1 MKILNFK
8 KFFWLVSLLAVFS
21 FQLALAES
29 EIPQNLV
36 PLANELGC
44 QTKEECAKAFD
55 SNFEKGIELAEK
67 YQVYSK
73 EQSDIA
79 QSYKQEVISKL
90 SNITEENFE
99 EEIVKIA
106 KELLKKPNLAKTFQ
120 LDKDTVNAAETIV
133 TEVKNAGVGVDI
145 CNQSAET
152 LSREQLIGCL
162 EASKKLAKKSAIVQ
176 KYIPKGVIEKTN
188 MADMAASLDEALAKG
203 DYPELGKTA
212 EEAGQKCLK
221 SGSESLASC
230 DEIAQ
235 KFFGPE
241 GVKELAAAR
250 ARTQQAGDFYL
261 KGLENLELVTSDGRK
276 IAGKTAIKNACENAF
291 ETRDVKL
298 ARSCGEF
305 AVKNGFTSQK
315 EMDDSLKI
323 FESMADK
330 NINFDQ
336 CRSNPE
342 LCQEFI
348 PEEHRKE
355 FEGNKKIYE
364 IMKSEAGFN
373 PIECERG
380 NVDFEIGRKCFEASQ
395 KALPKLKE
403 IAADYPEVQRMVS
416 EIEFGI
422 KREGEQKQKGD
433 DFGKFF
439 SQQAGP
445 GGCKN
450 EQECF
455 AYCNDPAHGAE
466 CISFGAKHEVFQ
478 GNEAVERY
486 QKYNDILANPTNY
499 NQTGQQG
506 ENGFNQGGQ
515 NTNRQTYPYPAGDN
529 RGAYNNQNNFGG
541 QGPSPEC
548 FAVIQ
553 SGDFAKA
560 KEVCSIPANPYQ
572 YQPPQ
577 PQPPYQVNP
586 NYQQSSAQ
594 VNRICPARA
603 EFDCQSGYQ
612 KVYRTTPD
620 GCGFSEC
627 VQSYSSSYPNYDE
640 KERCYRDG
648 GFWTGNYCDYQ
659 NRNASSYSSYSYSS
673 YPSSAYS
680 SYPSYSS
687 CTSEMISLLGTGCHF
702 MYNDSSNTAIYCNG
716 EMTKSA
722 KLGDT
727 AAKDGCQSGGYS
739 SYYYSSYPSSA
750 YSSYTYIPPSGQKE
764 QIWNSY
770 GLRSWIRTDADLAR
784 IENLKQVCVNVTSSG
799 GNIWMTGAGDYNS
812 QDFGMPDEAKCRSW
826 SSSASSYSSYNY
838 SSYPSSA
845 YSSYSYSS
853 YPSSAYSSYSYSSYP
868 SSAYSSYSYSSYPS
882 STYSSYSYSSY
893 PSYSSCA
900 SEMISLLGTGCHYMY
915 NDSSGNR
922 VYCNGEMTKSAKL
935 GDTAAKDGCQSGGSS
950 SYSSYY
956 YSSYP
961 SSAYSS
967 YNYPQC
973 DWSSQYLKNS
983 TQTCMPKT
991 YCYDTANA
999 EYNSSEC
1006 QGVRSASSYSSYS
1019 YSSYPSSAYSSYY
1032 YSSYPSSAYSSYSP
1046 ASSEAAYSS
1055 YSSAAYSSADYST
1068 ACSQAGGTWDGSY
1081 CQMPQSSSAA
1091 AYSSAAYSS
1100 YDPSSSCA
1108 QAGGTWDGSS
1118 CQMPNSGSSSS
1129 ATQNPAAVGW
1139 LFGKIINFFS
1149 R

>member
-8 KFFWLVSLLAVFS
+8 KFFWLASLLAVFS
-21 FQLALAES
+21 FQFALAES
-29 EIPQNLV
+29 EIPENLI
-36 PLANELGC
+36 PLAEELGC

-55 SNFEKGIELAEK
+55 ANFENGIELAEK
-67 YQVYSK
+67 YKVYSK

-90 SNITEENFE
+90 SGITEENFE

-106 KELLKKPNLAKTFQ
+106 KELLKNPKLAKSFQ
-120 LDKDTVNAAETIV
+120 LDKDSVNAAETIV

-145 CNQSAET
+145 CNRSTET

-188 MADMAASLDEALAKG
+188 MADMAVSLDEALAKG

-221 SGSESLASC
+221 SGSESLTSC

-250 ARTQQAGDFYL
+250 ARTKQAGDFYL

-276 IAGKTAIKNACENAF
+276 IAGKTAIKNACDKAF
-291 ETRDVKL
+291 ETGDVKL

-315 EMDDSLKI
+315 EMDDGLKI

-348 PEEHRKE
+348 PEERRKE

-364 IMKSEAGFN
+364 IMKAEAGFD

-403 IAADYPEVQRMVS
+403 IAADYPEVQRMVRD
-416 EIEFGI
+416 IEFGI
-422 KREGEQKQKGD
+422 KKEGEQKQRGD

-450 EQECF
+450 EEECF
-455 AYCNDPAHGAE
+455 AYCNDSAHGAE

-478 GNEAVERY
+478 GDEAVERY
-486 QKYNDILANPTNY
+486 QKYN
-499 NQTGQQG
+499 
-506 ENGFNQGGQ
+506 
-515 NTNRQTYPYPAGDN
+515 
-529 RGAYNNQNNFGG
+529 QNNFGG
-541 QGPSPEC
+541 PGPAGPSPEC
-548 FAVIQ
+548 FAAIQ
-553 SGDFAKA
+553 SGDFVKA
-560 KEVCSIPANPYQ
+560 KEICSIPANPYQ
-572 YQPPQ
+572 YQPP
-577 PQPPYQVNP
+577 YQVYPDDRYRSEP
-586 NYQQSSAQ
+586 NYQQSS
-594 VNRICPARA
+594 N
-603 EFDCQSGYQ
+603 
-612 KVYRTTPD
+612 
-620 GCGFSEC
+620 
-627 VQSYSSSYPNYDE
+627 SSYPSYDE
-640 KERCYRDG
+640 KERCYRGG

-659 NRNASSYSSYSYSS
+659 NRSASSSSVSSSYSSYEISYSSSSYSSYPSSSSSAYSSYSYSS
-673 YPSSAYS
+673 YPS
-680 SYPSYSS
+680 YSS
-687 CTSEMISLLGTGCHF
+687 CTNEMVSLLGTGCHF
-702 MYNDSSNTAIYCNG
+702 MYNDSSNTAVYCNG

-722 KLGDT
+722 KAGDT
-727 AAKDGCQSGGYS
+727 ATTEGC
-739 SYYYSSYPSSA
+739 
-750 YSSYTYIPPSGQKE
+750 
-764 QIWNSY
+764 
-770 GLRSWIRTDADLAR
+770 
-784 IENLKQVCVNVTSSG
+784 SSG
-799 GNIWMTGAGDYNS
+799 N
-812 QDFGMPDEAKCRSW
+812 
-826 SSSASSYSSYNY
+826 
-838 SSYPSSA
+838 

-868 SSAYSSYSYSSYPS
+868 SSAYSSYSYVPPSGQKEQVWNSYGLRSWIRTDANSARIENLKQVCANVTSSAWDIWLLDAGNYQSVDFGMPDEAKCRSWTPSSSSYSSSSYSSYPS
-882 STYSSYSYSSY
+882 SSSSAYSSYSYSSY
-893 PSYSSCA
+893 PSYSSCTN
-900 SEMISLLGTGCHYMY
+900 EMVSLLGTGCHFMY
-915 NDSSGNR
+915 NDSSNTA

-950 SYSSYY
+950 S
-956 YSSYP
+956 
-961 SSAYSS
+961 
-967 YNYPQC
+967 
-973 DWSSQYLKNS
+973 
-983 TQTCMPKT
+983 
-991 YCYDTANA
+991 
-999 EYNSSEC
+999 
-1006 QGVRSASSYSSYS
+1006 SYSSYD
-1019 YSSYPSSAYSSYY
+1019 YSSYS
-1032 YSSYPSSAYSSYSP
+1032 SSAYSSYSP

-1055 YSSAAYSSADYST
+1055 YSSASYSSADYSV
-1068 ACSQAGGTWDGSY
+1068 A
-1081 CQMPQSSSAA
+1081 
-1091 AYSSAAYSS
+1091 
-1100 YDPSSSCA
+1100 CA
-1108 QAGGTWDGSS
+1108 QAGGTWDGSV

-1129 ATQNPAAVGW
+1129 VTQNPAAAGW
-1139 LFGKIINFFS
+1139 LFDKIINFFS

>member
-106 KELLKKPNLAKTFQ
+106 KELLKKPKLAKSLQ
-120 LDKDTVNAAETIV
+120 IDKDTVNAAETIV

-145 CNQSAET
+145 CSQSAET

-162 EASKKLAKKSAIVQ
+162 EASKKLAKKSSIVQ
-176 KYIPKGVIEKTN
+176 KYIPRGVIEKTN
-188 MADMAASLDEALAKG
+188 MADMAASLDEALSNG

-221 SGSESLASC
+221 SGSESLKSC

-250 ARTQQAGDFYL
+250 AQTKQAGDFYL

-276 IAGKTAIKNACENAF
+276 IAGKTAIRDACDNAF

-342 LCQEFI
+342 LCEEFI
-348 PEEHRKE
+348 PEERRKE

-364 IMKSEAGFN
+364 IMKAEAGFN
-373 PIECERG
+373 PLECERG

-416 EIEFGI
+416 EIESGI

-486 QKYNDILANPTNY
+486 QKYNDIVTNPSPANY
-499 NQTGQQG
+499 NQA
-506 ENGFNQGGQ
+506 
-515 NTNRQTYPYPAGDN
+515 RQIYPYPAGDN
-529 RGAYNNQNNFGG
+529 RGAYVNTGNFGG
-541 QGPSPEC
+541 PGPAGPSPEC
-548 FAVIQ
+548 FAAIQ
-553 SGDFAKA
+553 SGDFVKA
-560 KEVCSIPANPYQ
+560 KEICSVPANPYQ

-577 PQPPYQVNP
+577 PQPPYQINT
-586 NYQQSSAQ
+586 NYQQSS
-594 VNRICPARA
+594 N
-603 EFDCQSGYQ
+603 
-612 KVYRTTPD
+612 
-620 GCGFSEC
+620 
-627 VQSYSSSYPNYDE
+627 SSYPSYDE

-648 GFWTGNYCDYQ
+648 GFWAGNYCDYQ
-659 NRNASSYSSYSYSS
+659 NRSSSSYSSYSYSSYPSSSYSSYSYSS

-680 SYPSYSS
+680 SYSYSSYPSYSS
-687 CTSEMISLLGTGCHF
+687 CTNEMISLLGTGCHF

-739 SYYYSSYPSSA
+739 SSYSSYNYSSYPSSA
-750 YSSYTYIPPSGQKE
+750 YSSYSYSSYTPPSGQKE
-764 QIWNSY
+764 QVWNSY
-770 GLRSWIRTDADLAR
+770 GLRSWIRTDADSAR
-784 IENLKQVCVNVTSSG
+784 IENLKQVCSNVTSSAWD
-799 GNIWMTGAGDYNS
+799 IWLPGAGNYQS
-812 QDFGMPDEAKCRSW
+812 VDFGMPDETKCKSW
-826 SSSASSYSSYNY
+826 TPSSSSYSSYSYSSYPSSAYSSYPSSSYSSYSYSSYPSSAYSSYSYSSSGYSSCPSDLVNLLGTGCHYMYNDSSGRTVYCNGEMTKSAKSGDMATTDGCSSGNSSSYSY

-868 SSAYSSYSYSSYPS
+868 SSAYSSYSYSSYS
-882 STYSSYSYSSY
+882 S
-893 PSYSSCA
+893 
-900 SEMISLLGTGCHYMY
+900 
-915 NDSSGNR
+915 
-922 VYCNGEMTKSAKL
+922 
-935 GDTAAKDGCQSGGSS
+935 
-950 SYSSYY
+950 
-956 YSSYP
+956 
-961 SSAYSS
+961 
-967 YNYPQC
+967 
-973 DWSSQYLKNS
+973 
-983 TQTCMPKT
+983 
-991 YCYDTANA
+991 
-999 EYNSSEC
+999 
-1006 QGVRSASSYSSYS
+1006 
-1019 YSSYPSSAYSSYY
+1019 
-1032 YSSYPSSAYSSYSP
+1032 

-1055 YSSAAYSSADYST
+1055 YSSAAYSSTDYST
-1068 ACSQAGGTWDGSY
+1068 ACAQAGGTWDGSY

-1129 ATQNPAAVGW
+1129 ATQNPAAAGW

>member
-8 KFFWLVSLLAVFS
+8 KFFWLASLLAVFS
-21 FQLALAES
+21 FQFALAES
-29 EIPQNLV
+29 EIPENLI
-36 PLANELGC
+36 PLAEELGC

-55 SNFEKGIELAEK
+55 ANFENGIELAEK
-67 YQVYSK
+67 YKVYSK

-90 SNITEENFE
+90 SGITEENFE

-106 KELLKKPNLAKTFQ
+106 KELLKNPKLAKSFQ
-120 LDKDTVNAAETIV
+120 LDKDTVTAAETIV

-145 CNQSAET
+145 CSQSAET

-162 EASKKLAKKSAIVQ
+162 EASKKLAKKTNIVQVQ
-176 KYIPKGVIEKTN
+176 KYIPRGMIEKTN

-221 SGSESLASC
+221 SGSESLTSC

-250 ARTQQAGDFYL
+250 TRTKQAGDFYL

-276 IAGKTAIKNACENAF
+276 IAGKTAIKNACDKAF
-291 ETRDVKL
+291 ETGDVKL

-315 EMDDSLKI
+315 EMDDGLKI

-364 IMKSEAGFN
+364 IMKTEAGFN

-455 AYCNDPAHGAE
+455 AYCNDPARGAE
-466 CISFGAKHEVFQ
+466 CISFGAKHQVFQ

-486 QKYNDILANPTNY
+486 QKYN
-499 NQTGQQG
+499 
-506 ENGFNQGGQ
+506 
-515 NTNRQTYPYPAGDN
+515 
-529 RGAYNNQNNFGG
+529 QNNFGG
-541 QGPSPEC
+541 PGPAGPSPEC
-548 FAVIQ
+548 FAAIQ
-553 SGDFAKA
+553 SGDFVKA
-560 KEVCSIPANPYQ
+560 KEICSIPANPYQ
-572 YQPPQ
+572 YQPP
-577 PQPPYQVNP
+577 YQVYPDDRYRSEP
-586 NYQQSSAQ
+586 NYQQSS
-594 VNRICPARA
+594 N
-603 EFDCQSGYQ
+603 
-612 KVYRTTPD
+612 
-620 GCGFSEC
+620 
-627 VQSYSSSYPNYDE
+627 SSYPSYDE
-640 KERCYRDG
+640 KERCYRGG

-659 NRNASSYSSYSYSS
+659 NRSASSSSVSSSYSSYEISYSSSSYSSYPSSSSSAYSSYSYSS
-673 YPSSAYS
+673 YPS
-680 SYPSYSS
+680 YSS
-687 CTSEMISLLGTGCHF
+687 CTNEMVSLLGTGCHF
-702 MYNDSSNTAIYCNG
+702 MYNDSSNTAVYCNG

-722 KLGDT
+722 KAGDT
-727 AAKDGCQSGGYS
+727 ATTEGC
-739 SYYYSSYPSSA
+739 
-750 YSSYTYIPPSGQKE
+750 
-764 QIWNSY
+764 
-770 GLRSWIRTDADLAR
+770 
-784 IENLKQVCVNVTSSG
+784 SSG
-799 GNIWMTGAGDYNS
+799 N
-812 QDFGMPDEAKCRSW
+812 
-826 SSSASSYSSYNY
+826 
-838 SSYPSSA
+838 

-853 YPSSAYSSYSYSSYP
+853 YPSSAYSSYSYSSY
-868 SSAYSSYSYSSYPS
+868 
-882 STYSSYSYSSY
+882 
-893 PSYSSCA
+893 
-900 SEMISLLGTGCHYMY
+900 
-915 NDSSGNR
+915 
-922 VYCNGEMTKSAKL
+922 
-935 GDTAAKDGCQSGGSS
+935 
-950 SYSSYY
+950 
-956 YSSYP
+956 
-961 SSAYSS
+961 
-967 YNYPQC
+967 
-973 DWSSQYLKNS
+973 
-983 TQTCMPKT
+983 
-991 YCYDTANA
+991 
-999 EYNSSEC
+999 
-1006 QGVRSASSYSSYS
+1006 
-1019 YSSYPSSAYSSYY
+1019 
-1032 YSSYPSSAYSSYSP
+1032 SP

-1055 YSSAAYSSADYST
+1055 YSSASYSSVDYST
-1068 ACSQAGGTWDGSY
+1068 ACAQAGGTWDGSY

-1091 AYSSAAYSS
+1091 AYSSA
-1100 YDPSSSCA
+1100 
-1108 QAGGTWDGSS
+1108 T
-1118 CQMPNSGSSSS
+1118 
-1129 ATQNPAAVGW
+1129 
-1139 LFGKIINFFS
+1139 
-1149 R
+1149 

>member
-1 MKILNFK
+1 MGENKIMKILNFK
-8 KFFWLVSLLAVFS
+8 KFFWLASLLAVFS

-29 EIPQNLV
+29 EIPENLV

-44 QTKEECAKAFD
+44 QTKEECAKVFD
-55 SNFEKGIELAEK
+55 ANFESSVMLAEK

-73 EQSDIA
+73 EQSEIA
-79 QSYKQEVISKL
+79 KSYKQEVISKL
-90 SNITEENFE
+90 SGLSEENFE

-106 KELLKKPNLAKTFQ
+106 KELLKNPKLAKSFQ
-120 LDKDTVNAAETIV
+120 LDKDSVTAAETIV

-145 CNQSAET
+145 CSQSAET

-221 SGSESLASC
+221 SGSELLKSC

-250 ARTQQAGDFYL
+250 TRTKQAGDFYL

-276 IAGKTAIKNACENAF
+276 IAGKTAIKNACEKAF

-315 EMDDSLKI
+315 EMDDGLKI

-342 LCQEFI
+342 LCEEFI

-364 IMKSEAGFN
+364 IMKTEAGFD

-403 IAADYPEVQRMVS
+403 IAADYPEVQRMVRD
-416 EIEFGI
+416 IEFGI
-422 KREGEQKQKGD
+422 KKEGEQKQRGD

-450 EQECF
+450 EEECF
-455 AYCNDPAHGAE
+455 AYCNDSAHGAE

-478 GNEAVERY
+478 GDEAVERY
-486 QKYNDILANPTNY
+486 QKYN
-499 NQTGQQG
+499 
-506 ENGFNQGGQ
+506 
-515 NTNRQTYPYPAGDN
+515 
-529 RGAYNNQNNFGG
+529 QNNFGG
-541 QGPSPEC
+541 PGPSPEC
-548 FAVIQ
+548 FAAIQ
-553 SGDFAKA
+553 SGDFVKA
-560 KEVCSIPANPYQ
+560 KEICSIPANPYQ
-572 YQPPQ
+572 YQPP
-577 PQPPYQVNP
+577 YQVYPDDRYRSEP
-586 NYQQSSAQ
+586 NYQQSS
-594 VNRICPARA
+594 N
-603 EFDCQSGYQ
+603 
-612 KVYRTTPD
+612 
-620 GCGFSEC
+620 
-627 VQSYSSSYPNYDE
+627 SSYPSYDE
-640 KERCYRDG
+640 KERCYRGG

-659 NRNASSYSSYSYSS
+659 NRSASSSSVSSSYSSYEISYSSSSYSS
-673 YPSSAYS
+673 YPSS
-680 SYPSYSS
+680 
-687 CTSEMISLLGTGCHF
+687 
-702 MYNDSSNTAIYCNG
+702 
-716 EMTKSA
+716 
-722 KLGDT
+722 
-727 AAKDGCQSGGYS
+727 
-739 SYYYSSYPSSA
+739 
-750 YSSYTYIPPSGQKE
+750 
-764 QIWNSY
+764 
-770 GLRSWIRTDADLAR
+770 
-784 IENLKQVCVNVTSSG
+784 
-799 GNIWMTGAGDYNS
+799 
-812 QDFGMPDEAKCRSW
+812 
-826 SSSASSYSSYNY
+826 SSSA
-838 SSYPSSA
+838 
-845 YSSYSYSS
+845 
-853 YPSSAYSSYSYSSYP
+853 
-868 SSAYSSYSYSSYPS
+868 
-882 STYSSYSYSSY
+882 YSSYSYSSY
-893 PSYSSCA
+893 PSYSSCTN
-900 SEMISLLGTGCHYMY
+900 EMVSLLGAGCHFMY
-915 NDSSGNR
+915 NDSSNTA

-935 GDTAAKDGCQSGGSS
+935 GDTAAKDGCQSGSG
-950 SYSSYY
+950 YSSYGY
-956 YSSYP
+956 YSSG
-961 SSAYSS
+961 SSYSS

-983 TQTCMPKT
+983 TQTCMPRT
-991 YCYDTANA
+991 YCYDTASA

-1006 QGVRSASSYSSYS
+1006 QGVRGSSSYSSYS
-1019 YSSYPSSAYSSYY
+1019 YSSYPSSAYSSYA
-1032 YSSYPSSAYSSYSP
+1032 YSSYPSSAYSSYSYSSYSP

-1055 YSSAAYSSADYST
+1055 YSSASYSSADYST
-1068 ACSQAGGTWDGSY
+1068 ACAQAGGTWDGSY

-1108 QAGGTWDGSS
+1108 QAGGTWDGSV

-1129 ATQNPAAVGW
+1129 ATQNPAAAGW
-1139 LFGKIINFFS
+1139 LFGKIINFFN

>member
-8 KFFWLVSLLAVFS
+8 KFFWLASLLAVFS
-21 FQLALAES
+21 FQFALAES
-29 EIPQNLV
+29 EIPENLA
-36 PLANELGC
+36 PLAEELGC

-120 LDKDTVNAAETIV
+120 LDKDTVTAAETIV

-145 CNQSAET
+145 CSQSAET

-162 EASKKLAKKSAIVQ
+162 EASKKLAKKTNIVQIQ
-176 KYIPKGVIEKTN
+176 KYIPRGVIEKTN

-212 EEAGQKCLK
+212 EEAGQKCLN
-221 SGSESLASC
+221 SGSESLKAC

-235 KFFGPE
+235 KFFGPK

-250 ARTQQAGDFYL
+250 TQTKQAGDFYL

-276 IAGKTAIKNACENAF
+276 IAGKTAIKNTCEKAF
-291 ETRDVKL
+291 EARDVKL

-315 EMDDSLKI
+315 EMDDGLKI

-336 CRSNPE
+336 CRNNPE

-348 PEEHRKE
+348 PEERKKE

-403 IAADYPEVQRMVS
+403 IAADYPEVQRMVR

-450 EQECF
+450 ERECF
-455 AYCNDPAHGAE
+455 AYCNDPARGAE
-466 CISFGAKHEVFQ
+466 CISFGAKHQVFQ

-486 QKYNDILANPTNY
+486 QKYNNIMTSPSPSNY
-499 NQTGQQG
+499 NQAGQIS
-506 ENGFNQGGQ
+506 
-515 NTNRQTYPYPAGDN
+515 PYPAGDN
-529 RGAYNNQNNFGG
+529 RGAYVNTGNFGG
-541 QGPSPEC
+541 PGPSPEC
-548 FAVIQ
+548 FAAIQ

-560 KEVCSIPANPYQ
+560 KEVCSVPANPYQ
-572 YQPPQ
+572 YQPS
-577 PQPPYQVNP
+577 QPPYQVNP
-586 NYQQSSAQ
+586 NYQQSS
-594 VNRICPARA
+594 I
-603 EFDCQSGYQ
+603 
-612 KVYRTTPD
+612 
-620 GCGFSEC
+620 
-627 VQSYSSSYPNYDE
+627 SSYPNYDE
-640 KERCYRDG
+640 KEKCYRNG

-659 NRNASSYSSYSYSS
+659 NRSS
-673 YPSSAYS
+673 
-680 SYPSYSS
+680 
-687 CTSEMISLLGTGCHF
+687 
-702 MYNDSSNTAIYCNG
+702 
-716 EMTKSA
+716 
-722 KLGDT
+722 
-727 AAKDGCQSGGYS
+727 
-739 SYYYSSYPSSA
+739 
-750 YSSYTYIPPSGQKE
+750 
-764 QIWNSY
+764 
-770 GLRSWIRTDADLAR
+770 
-784 IENLKQVCVNVTSSG
+784 
-799 GNIWMTGAGDYNS
+799 
-812 QDFGMPDEAKCRSW
+812 
-826 SSSASSYSSYNY
+826 SSYSSYNY

-845 YSSYSYSS
+845 YSSYAYSS

-868 SSAYSSYSYSSYPS
+868 S
-882 STYSSYSYSSY
+882 
-893 PSYSSCA
+893 YSSCTN
-900 SEMISLLGTGCHYMY
+900 EMVSLLGAGCHFMY
-915 NDSSGNR
+915 NDSSNTA

-935 GDTAAKDGCQSGGSS
+935 GDTAAKDGCQSG
-950 SYSSYY
+950 SYSSYGY
-956 YSSYP
+956 YSSG
-961 SSAYSS
+961 SSYSS

-983 TQTCMPKT
+983 TQTCMPRT
-991 YCYDTANA
+991 YCYDTASA

-1006 QGVRSASSYSSYS
+1006 QGVRGSSYSSYS
-1019 YSSYPSSAYSSYY
+1019 YSSYPSSAYSSYA
-1032 YSSYPSSAYSSYSP
+1032 YSSYPSSAYSSYSYSSYSP
-1046 ASSEAAYSS
+1046 ASSEATYSS
-1055 YSSAAYSSADYST
+1055 YSSASYSSVDYST
-1068 ACSQAGGTWDGSY
+1068 ACAQAGGTWNGSY

-1091 AYSSAAYSS
+1091 YSSTAA
-1100 YDPSSSCA
+1100 DPSAACS
-1108 QAGGTWDGSS
+1108 QAGGTWDGAT
-1118 CQMPNSGSSSS
+1118 CVMPNTGSSSS
-1129 ATQNPAAVGW
+1129 ATQNPAAAGW

>member
-79 QSYKQEVISKL
+79 KSYKQEVISKL

-120 LDKDTVNAAETIV
+120 LDKDSVNAAETIV

-162 EASKKLAKKSAIVQ
+162 EASKKLTKKTNIVQVQ

-188 MADMAASLDEALAKG
+188 MADMAASLDEALANG

-230 DEIAQ
+230 DEVAQ

-261 KGLENLELVTSDGRK
+261 KNLENMELVTPDGRK
-276 IAGKTAIKNACENAF
+276 IAGKTAIKDACENAF

-342 LCQEFI
+342 LCEEFI
-348 PEEHRKE
+348 PEDHRKE

-364 IMKSEAGFN
+364 IMKAEAGFN

-416 EIEFGI
+416 EIESGI

-445 GGCKN
+445 GGCKS

-455 AYCNDPAHGAE
+455 AYCNDQAHGAE

-486 QKYNDILANPTNY
+486 QKYNDIMTSPSPSNY
-499 NQTGQQG
+499 NQEGQI
-506 ENGFNQGGQ
+506 
-515 NTNRQTYPYPAGDN
+515 YPYPAGDN
-529 RGAYNNQNNFGG
+529 RGAYPNTGNFGG
-541 QGPSPEC
+541 PGPSPEC
-548 FAVIQ
+548 FAAIQ
-553 SGDFAKA
+553 SGDFVKA
-560 KEVCSIPANPYQ
+560 KEICSVPANPYQ
-572 YQPPQ
+572 YQPS
-577 PQPPYQVNP
+577 QPPYQINT
-586 NYQQSSAQ
+586 NYQQSS
-594 VNRICPARA
+594 N
-603 EFDCQSGYQ
+603 S
-612 KVYRTTPD
+612 
-620 GCGFSEC
+620 
-627 VQSYSSSYPNYDE
+627 SYSSYDE

-659 NRNASSYSSYSYSS
+659 NRNYSSYSYSS

-680 SYPSYSS
+680 SYSYSSYPSYSS
-687 CTSEMISLLGTGCHF
+687 CANEMISLLGTSCHF
-702 MYNDSSNTAIYCNG
+702 MYNDSSGNRVYCNG

-722 KLGDT
+722 KYGDT
-727 AAKDGCQSGGYS
+727 VVTDGCASTGNYS
-739 SYYYSSYPSSA
+739 SYSYSSYN
-750 YSSYTYIPPSGQKE
+750 YVPPSGQKE
-764 QIWNSY
+764 QVWNSY
-770 GLRSWIRTDADLAR
+770 GLRSWIRTDASSAR
-784 IENLKQVCVNVTSSG
+784 IENLKQVCANVTSSG
-799 GNIWMTGAGDYNS
+799 GDIWMTGAGDYNS

-826 SSSASSYSSYNY
+826 TPSSSSYSSYYY
-838 SSYPSSA
+838 SSYPSSAYSSYSYSSYSSSA

-868 SSAYSSYSYSSYPS
+868 S
-882 STYSSYSYSSY
+882 
-893 PSYSSCA
+893 YSSCTN
-900 SEMISLLGTGCHYMY
+900 EMISLLGTGCHYMY
-915 NDSSGNR
+915 NDSSNTA
-922 VYCNGEMTKSAKL
+922 VYCNGEMTKSAKI
-935 GDTAAKDGCQSGGSS
+935 GDTATTEGCSSGNYSSYSYSSGGS
-950 SYSSYY
+950 
-956 YSSYP
+956 
-961 SSAYSS
+961 YSS

-991 YCYDTANA
+991 DCYDTANA
-999 EYNSSEC
+999 DYNSSEC
-1006 QGVRSASSYSSYS
+1006 QGVRNTSGSGYSSSYGGYSYSSASACPTNLLGSGCHDMGNAYFNGAMDQYVNYNDSTVKNCSSEYINGCAVWGSSSSYSSYS
-1019 YSSYPSSAYSSYY
+1019 
-1032 YSSYPSSAYSSYSP
+1032 YSSYSP

-1055 YSSAAYSSADYST
+1055 YSSEAAYSSADYST
-1068 ACSQAGGTWDGSY
+1068 ACAQAGGTWDGSY

-1091 AYSSAAYSS
+1091 AYSS

-1108 QAGGTWDGSS
+1108 QAGGSWDGTT
-1118 CQMPNSGSSSS
+1118 CVMPDTTSYNNETGSFVASLGQFFKDIFGLSG
-1129 ATQNPAAVGW
+1129 
-1139 LFGKIINFFS
+1139 K
-1149 R
+1149 

>member
-8 KFFWLVSLLAVFS
+8 KFFWLASFLAVFS
-21 FQLALAES
+21 FQLALAGS
-29 EIPQNLV
+29 EIPENLA

-79 QSYKQEVISKL
+79 KSYKQEVISKL

-120 LDKDTVNAAETIV
+120 LDKDTVTAAETIV
-133 TEVKNAGVGVDI
+133 AEVKNAGVGVDI
-145 CNQSAET
+145 CSQSAET

-162 EASKKLAKKSAIVQ
+162 EASKKLAKKTNIVQIQ
-176 KYIPKGVIEKTN
+176 KYIPRGVIEKTN

-221 SGSESLASC
+221 SGSELLTSC

-241 GVKELAAAR
+241 GAKELAAAR
-250 ARTQQAGDFYL
+250 ARTKQAGDFYL

-276 IAGKTAIKNACENAF
+276 IAGKTAIKDACDKAF

-315 EMDDSLKI
+315 EMDDGLKI

-416 EIEFGI
+416 EIELGI

-450 EQECF
+450 ERECF
-455 AYCNDPAHGAE
+455 AYCNDPARGAE
-466 CISFGAKHEVFQ
+466 CISFGAKHQVFQ
-478 GNEAVERY
+478 GDEAVERY
-486 QKYNDILANPTNY
+486 QKYN
-499 NQTGQQG
+499 
-506 ENGFNQGGQ
+506 
-515 NTNRQTYPYPAGDN
+515 
-529 RGAYNNQNNFGG
+529 QNNFGG
-541 QGPSPEC
+541 PGPAGPSPEC
-548 FAVIQ
+548 FAAIQ

-560 KEVCSIPANPYQ
+560 KEICSVPANPYQ
-572 YQPPQ
+572 YQPS
-577 PQPPYQVNP
+577 QPPYQVNP
-586 NYQQSSAQ
+586 NYQQSS
-594 VNRICPARA
+594 N
-603 EFDCQSGYQ
+603 
-612 KVYRTTPD
+612 
-620 GCGFSEC
+620 
-627 VQSYSSSYPNYDE
+627 SSYPNYDE
-640 KERCYRDG
+640 KEKCYRNG

-659 NRNASSYSSYSYSS
+659 NRNSSSYSSYSYSS

-680 SYPSYSS
+680 SYAYSSYPSSAYSSYSYSSYPSYSS
-687 CTSEMISLLGTGCHF
+687 CANEMVSLLGTGCHF

-727 AAKDGCQSGGYS
+727 AVKDGCQSGSYS
-739 SYYYSSYPSSA
+739 SYSYSSYPSSA
-750 YSSYTYIPPSGQKE
+750 YSSYSYTPPSGQKE
-764 QIWNSY
+764 QVWNSY
-770 GLRSWIRTDADLAR
+770 GLRSWIRTDASLAR
-784 IENLKQVCVNVTSSG
+784 IENLKQVCANVTSAG

-826 SSSASSYSSYNY
+826 TSSSSSYSSYTYSSYPSSAYSSYAY

-853 YPSSAYSSYSYSSYP
+853 YPS
-868 SSAYSSYSYSSYPS
+868 
-882 STYSSYSYSSY
+882 
-893 PSYSSCA
+893 YSSCA
-900 SEMISLLGTGCHYMY
+900 NEMVSLLGTGCHFMY
-915 NDSSGNR
+915 NDSSNTA

-935 GDTAAKDGCQSGGSS
+935 GDTAAKDGCQSG
-950 SYSSYY
+950 SYSSYGY
-956 YSSYP
+956 YSSG
-961 SSAYSS
+961 SSYSS

-983 TQTCMPKT
+983 TQTCMPRT
-991 YCYDTANA
+991 YCYDTASA

-1006 QGVRSASSYSSYS
+1006 QGVRGSSYSSYS
-1019 YSSYPSSAYSSYY
+1019 YSSYPSSAYSSYA
-1032 YSSYPSSAYSSYSP
+1032 YSSYPSSAYSSYSYSSYSP

-1055 YSSAAYSSADYST
+1055 YSSSSYSSADYST
-1068 ACSQAGGTWDGSY
+1068 ACAQAGGTWNGSY
-1081 CQMPQSSSAA
+1081 CQMPQSSSVA

-1108 QAGGTWDGSS
+1108 QAGGTWDGSV

-1129 ATQNPAAVGW
+1129 VTQNPAAAGW
-1139 LFGKIINFFS
+1139 LFDKIINFFS

>member
-8 KFFWLVSLLAVFS
+8 KFFCLASLLAAVFS

-29 EIPQNLV
+29 EIPENLV

-79 QSYKQEVISKL
+79 KSYKQEVISKL
-90 SNITEENFE
+90 SGITEDNFE

-106 KELLKKPNLAKTFQ
+106 KELLKNPKLAKSFQ
-120 LDKDTVNAAETIV
+120 LDKDSVSASETIV
-133 TEVKNAGVGVDI
+133 AEVKNAGVGVDI
-145 CNQSAET
+145 CSQSAET

-162 EASKKLAKKSAIVQ
+162 EASKKLAKKSSIVR
-176 KYIPKGVIEKTN
+176 KYIPRGIIEKTN
-188 MADMAASLDEALAKG
+188 MADMAASMDEALAKG

-221 SGSESLASC
+221 SGSESLKSC

-250 ARTQQAGDFYL
+250 AQTKQAGDFYL
-261 KGLENLELVTSDGRK
+261 KGLENLELMTSDGRK
-276 IAGKTAIKNACENAF
+276 IAGKTAIKNTCEKAF
-291 ETRDVKL
+291 ETGDVKL

-315 EMDDSLKI
+315 EMDDGLKI

-330 NINFDQ
+330 NISFDQ

-342 LCQEFI
+342 LCEEFI

-364 IMKSEAGFN
+364 IMKSEAGFD

-395 KALPKLKE
+395 KVLPKLKE

-450 EQECF
+450 EEECF

-478 GNEAVERY
+478 GDEAVERY
-486 QKYNDILANPTNY
+486 QKYN
-499 NQTGQQG
+499 
-506 ENGFNQGGQ
+506 
-515 NTNRQTYPYPAGDN
+515 
-529 RGAYNNQNNFGG
+529 QNNLGG
-541 QGPSPEC
+541 PGPAGPSPEC
-548 FAVIQ
+548 FAAIQ
-553 SGDFAKA
+553 SGDFIKA
-560 KEVCSIPANPYQ
+560 KEICSVPTNPYQ
-572 YQPPQ
+572 YQPS
-577 PQPPYQVNP
+577 QPPYQVNP
-586 NYQQSSAQ
+586 DYQQSS
-594 VNRICPARA
+594 I
-603 EFDCQSGYQ
+603 
-612 KVYRTTPD
+612 
-620 GCGFSEC
+620 
-627 VQSYSSSYPNYDE
+627 
-640 KERCYRDG
+640 
-648 GFWTGNYCDYQ
+648 
-659 NRNASSYSSYSYSS
+659 
-673 YPSSAYS
+673 
-680 SYPSYSS
+680 
-687 CTSEMISLLGTGCHF
+687 
-702 MYNDSSNTAIYCNG
+702 
-716 EMTKSA
+716 
-722 KLGDT
+722 
-727 AAKDGCQSGGYS
+727 
-739 SYYYSSYPSSA
+739 
-750 YSSYTYIPPSGQKE
+750 
-764 QIWNSY
+764 
-770 GLRSWIRTDADLAR
+770 
-784 IENLKQVCVNVTSSG
+784 
-799 GNIWMTGAGDYNS
+799 
-812 QDFGMPDEAKCRSW
+812 
-826 SSSASSYSSYNY
+826 SSYNY

-853 YPSSAYSSYSYSSYP
+853 YPSSAYSSYPSYSSCANEMISLLGTGCHFMYNDSSNTAVYCNGEMTKSAKLGDTAMTEGCQSGNYSSYPSSAYSSYSSYSYIPPSGQKEQIWNSYGLRSWIRTDADSARIENLKQVCANVTSVGGNIWMTGAGDYNNQDFGMPDEAKCRSWTPSSSSYSSYYYSSYPSSAYSSSSYSSYP

-882 STYSSYSYSSY
+882 
-893 PSYSSCA
+893 YSSCA
-900 SEMISLLGTGCHYMY
+900 NEMISLLGTGCHFMY
-915 NDSSGNR
+915 NDSSNTA

-935 GDTAAKDGCQSGGSS
+935 GDTAMTEGCQSGN
-950 SYSSYY
+950 YS
-956 YSSYP
+956 
-961 SSAYSS
+961 
-967 YNYPQC
+967 
-973 DWSSQYLKNS
+973 
-983 TQTCMPKT
+983 
-991 YCYDTANA
+991 
-999 EYNSSEC
+999 
-1006 QGVRSASSYSSYS
+1006 SSYSSYS
-1019 YSSYPSSAYSSYY
+1019 YSSYPSSAYSSY
-1032 YSSYPSSAYSSYSP
+1032 SYSSYSP

-1055 YSSAAYSSADYST
+1055 YSSASYSSADYSA
-1068 ACSQAGGTWDGSY
+1068 ACVQAGGTWDGSV

-1091 AYSSAAYSS
+1091 VYSSASYSS

-1108 QAGGTWDGSS
+1108 QAGGTWDGSY
-1118 CQMPNSGSSSS
+1118 CQMPNAGSSSS
-1129 ATQNPAAVGW
+1129 VTQNPAATGW
-1139 LFGKIINFFS
+1139 LFDKIINFFN

>member
-8 KFFWLVSLLAVFS
+8 NFFWLASLLAVFS
-21 FQLALAES
+21 FQFTLAES
-29 EIPQNLV
+29 EIPGNLV
-36 PLANELGC
+36 PLADELGC

-79 QSYKQEVISKL
+79 KSYKQEVISKL
-90 SNITEENFE
+90 SNITQENFE

-106 KELLKKPNLAKTFQ
+106 KELLKNPKLAKSFQ
-120 LDKDTVNAAETIV
+120 LDKDSVNASETIV
-133 TEVKNAGVGVDI
+133 AEVKNAGVGVDI
-145 CNQSAET
+145 CSQSAET

-188 MADMAASLDEALAKG
+188 MADMAASLDEALSKG

-212 EEAGQKCLK
+212 EEAGQKCLN
-221 SGSESLASC
+221 SGSESLKSC

-241 GVKELAAAR
+241 GVKQLAV
-250 ARTQQAGDFYL
+250 ARTKTKQAGDFYL

-276 IAGKTAIKNACENAF
+276 IAGKTAIKDTCEKAF
-291 ETRDVKL
+291 ETGDVKL

-315 EMDDSLKI
+315 EMDDGLKL

-342 LCQEFI
+342 LCEEFI
-348 PEEHRKE
+348 PEERRKE

-450 EQECF
+450 EEECF

-478 GNEAVERY
+478 GDEAVERY
-486 QKYNDILANPTNY
+486 QKYN
-499 NQTGQQG
+499 
-506 ENGFNQGGQ
+506 
-515 NTNRQTYPYPAGDN
+515 
-529 RGAYNNQNNFGG
+529 QNNFSGPG
-541 QGPSPEC
+541 PAGPSLEC
-548 FAVIQ
+548 FAAIQ
-553 SGDFAKA
+553 SGDFVKA
-560 KEVCSIPANPYQ
+560 KEVCSVPANPYQ
-572 YQPPQ
+572 YQPSR
-577 PQPPYQVNP
+577 PPYQVNP
-586 NYQQSSAQ
+586 NYQQSS
-594 VNRICPARA
+594 V
-603 EFDCQSGYQ
+603 
-612 KVYRTTPD
+612 
-620 GCGFSEC
+620 
-627 VQSYSSSYPNYDE
+627 SSYPNYDE
-640 KERCYRDG
+640 KEKCYRNG

-659 NRNASSYSSYSYSS
+659 NRSAYSSYSYSS

-680 SYPSYSS
+680 SYSYSSYPSYSS
-687 CTSEMISLLGTGCHF
+687 CTNEMVSLLGAGCHY

-727 AAKDGCQSGGYS
+727 AAKDGCQSGSYS
-739 SYYYSSYPSSA
+739 SYGYSSYPSSA
-750 YSSYTYIPPSGQKE
+750 YSSYSYTPPSGQKE

-770 GLRSWIRTDADLAR
+770 GLRSWIRNDASLAR
-784 IENLKQVCVNVTSSG
+784 IENLKQVCANVTSAG

-826 SSSASSYSSYNY
+826 TSSSSS
-838 SSYPSSA
+838 

-853 YPSSAYSSYSYSSYP
+853 YPCSA
-868 SSAYSSYSYSSYPS
+868 
-882 STYSSYSYSSY
+882 YSSYSYSSY

-900 SEMISLLGTGCHYMY
+900 
-915 NDSSGNR
+915 
-922 VYCNGEMTKSAKL
+922 
-935 GDTAAKDGCQSGGSS
+935 
-950 SYSSYY
+950 
-956 YSSYP
+956 
-961 SSAYSS
+961 
-967 YNYPQC
+967 
-973 DWSSQYLKNS
+973 
-983 TQTCMPKT
+983 
-991 YCYDTANA
+991 
-999 EYNSSEC
+999 
-1006 QGVRSASSYSSYS
+1006 
-1019 YSSYPSSAYSSYY
+1019 
-1032 YSSYPSSAYSSYSP
+1032 
-1046 ASSEAAYSS
+1046 
-1055 YSSAAYSSADYST
+1055 
-1068 ACSQAGGTWDGSY
+1068 
-1081 CQMPQSSSAA
+1081 
-1091 AYSSAAYSS
+1091 
-1100 YDPSSSCA
+1100 
-1108 QAGGTWDGSS
+1108 
-1118 CQMPNSGSSSS
+1118 
-1129 ATQNPAAVGW
+1129 
-1139 LFGKIINFFS
+1139 
-1149 R
+1149 

>member
-8 KFFWLVSLLAVFS
+8 KFFWLASLLAVFS

-29 EIPQNLV
+29 EIPENLV
-36 PLANELGC
+36 PLAEELGC
-44 QTKEECAKAFD
+44 QTKEECAKSFD

-79 QSYKQEVISKL
+79 KSYKQEVISKL
-90 SNITEENFE
+90 SGITEDNFE

-106 KELLKKPNLAKTFQ
+106 KELLKNPKLAKSFQ
-120 LDKDTVNAAETIV
+120 LDKDSVSASETIV
-133 TEVKNAGVGVDI
+133 AEVKNAGVGVDI
-145 CNQSAET
+145 CSQSAET

-176 KYIPKGVIEKTN
+176 KYIPRGVIEKTN
-188 MADMAASLDEALAKG
+188 MADMAASLGEALAKG

-212 EEAGQKCLK
+212 EEAGQKCLNP
-221 SGSESLASC
+221 GSESLKSC

-241 GVKELAAAR
+241 GVKELASAR
-250 ARTQQAGDFYL
+250 AQTKQAGDFYL

-276 IAGKTAIKNACENAF
+276 IAGKTAIKDTCEKAF
-291 ETRDVKL
+291 ETGDVKL

-315 EMDDSLKI
+315 EMDDGLKI

-342 LCQEFI
+342 LCEEFI

-364 IMKSEAGFN
+364 IMKAEAGFN
-373 PIECERG
+373 PLECERG

-455 AYCNDPAHGAE
+455 TYCNDPAHGAE

-486 QKYNDILANPTNY
+486 QKYNNIMTSPSPSAY
-499 NQTGQQG
+499 NQAGQYGQQG

-515 NTNRQTYPYPAGDN
+515 NANRQVFPYPAGDN
-529 RGAYNNQNNFGG
+529 RGAYANTGNFGG
-541 QGPSPEC
+541 PGPSPEC
-548 FAVIQ
+548 FAAIQ

-560 KEVCSIPANPYQ
+560 KEICSVPANPYQ
-572 YQPPQ
+572 SQPS
-577 PQPPYQVNP
+577 QPPYQVYP
-586 NYQQSSAQ
+586 DYQQSS
-594 VNRICPARA
+594 N
-603 EFDCQSGYQ
+603 S
-612 KVYRTTPD
+612 
-620 GCGFSEC
+620 
-627 VQSYSSSYPNYDE
+627 SYSSYDE
-640 KERCYRDG
+640 KEKCYRNG

-659 NRNASSYSSYSYSS
+659 NRSASSYSSYYYSSSPSSAYSSYPSSAYSYSSYSYSS
-673 YPSSAYS
+673 YPS
-680 SYPSYSS
+680 YSS
-687 CTSEMISLLGTGCHF
+687 CTNDMISLLGTGCHF

-727 AAKDGCQSGGYS
+727 AAKDGCQSGSYS
-739 SYYYSSYPSSA
+739 SYYSSYSSYPSSA
-750 YSSYTYIPPSGQKE
+750 YSSY
-764 QIWNSY
+764 
-770 GLRSWIRTDADLAR
+770 
-784 IENLKQVCVNVTSSG
+784 
-799 GNIWMTGAGDYNS
+799 
-812 QDFGMPDEAKCRSW
+812 
-826 SSSASSYSSYNY
+826 SYSSYNY
-838 SSYPSSA
+838 PQCDWSTQYLKNSTQTCMPKTDCYDTANAEYNSSECQGVRGSSS

-853 YPSSAYSSYSYSSYP
+853 YPSSAYSSYSYSSY
-868 SSAYSSYSYSSYPS
+868 
-882 STYSSYSYSSY
+882 
-893 PSYSSCA
+893 
-900 SEMISLLGTGCHYMY
+900 
-915 NDSSGNR
+915 
-922 VYCNGEMTKSAKL
+922 
-935 GDTAAKDGCQSGGSS
+935 
-950 SYSSYY
+950 
-956 YSSYP
+956 
-961 SSAYSS
+961 
-967 YNYPQC
+967 
-973 DWSSQYLKNS
+973 
-983 TQTCMPKT
+983 
-991 YCYDTANA
+991 
-999 EYNSSEC
+999 
-1006 QGVRSASSYSSYS
+1006 
-1019 YSSYPSSAYSSYY
+1019 
-1032 YSSYPSSAYSSYSP
+1032 SP
-1046 ASSEAAYSS
+1046 ASSEASYSS

-1068 ACSQAGGTWDGSY
+1068 ACAQAGGTWDGSY

-1108 QAGGTWDGSS
+1108 QAGGTWDGSV
-1118 CQMPNSGSSSS
+1118 CQMPNSDSSSS
-1129 ATQNPAAVGW
+1129 ATQNPAAAGW

>member
-8 KFFWLVSLLAVFS
+8 NFFWLASLLAVFS
-21 FQLALAES
+21 FQFTLAES
-29 EIPQNLV
+29 EIPGNLV
-36 PLANELGC
+36 PLAEELGC

-90 SNITEENFE
+90 NNITEENFE

-106 KELLKKPNLAKTFQ
+106 KELLKNPKLAKSFQ
-120 LDKDTVNAAETIV
+120 LDKDSVNAAETIV
-133 TEVKNAGVGVDI
+133 AEVKNAGVGVDI
-145 CNQSAET
+145 CSQSAET

-176 KYIPKGVIEKTN
+176 KYIPRGVIEKTN
-188 MADMAASLDEALAKG
+188 MADMAASLDEALSKG

-212 EEAGQKCLK
+212 EEAGQKCLN
-221 SGSESLASC
+221 SGSESLKSC

-241 GVKELAAAR
+241 GVKQLAAAR
-250 ARTQQAGDFYL
+250 TQTKQAGDFYL

-276 IAGKTAIKNACENAF
+276 IAGKTAIKDTCEKAF
-291 ETRDVKL
+291 ETGDVKL

-315 EMDDSLKI
+315 EMDDGLKL

-342 LCQEFI
+342 LCEEFI
-348 PEEHRKE
+348 PEERRKE

-364 IMKSEAGFN
+364 IMKAEAGFN

-450 EQECF
+450 EGECF

-486 QKYNDILANPTNY
+486 QKYNNIMTSPSPSNY
-499 NQTGQQG
+499 NQAGQYGQYGQYG
-506 ENGFNQGGQ
+506 ENGFNQGGP
-515 NTNRQTYPYPAGDN
+515 NTNRQIYPYPAGDN
-529 RGAYNNQNNFGG
+529 RGAYANTGNFGG
-541 QGPSPEC
+541 PGPSPEC
-548 FAVIQ
+548 FAAIQ
-553 SGDFAKA
+553 SGDFVKA
-560 KEVCSIPANPYQ
+560 KEICSVPANPYQ
-572 YQPPQ
+572 YQPP
-577 PQPPYQVNP
+577 YQINP
-586 NYQQSSAQ
+586 NYQQSS
-594 VNRICPARA
+594 N
-603 EFDCQSGYQ
+603 
-612 KVYRTTPD
+612 
-620 GCGFSEC
+620 
-627 VQSYSSSYPNYDE
+627 SSYPSYDE
-640 KERCYRDG
+640 KEKCYRNG

-659 NRNASSYSSYSYSS
+659 NRSASSYSSYSYSS
-673 YPSSAYS
+673 YPSSTYSSYSYS

-687 CTSEMISLLGTGCHF
+687 CTNEMVSLLGTGCHF
-702 MYNDSSNTAIYCNG
+702 MYNDSSNTAVYCNG

-727 AAKDGCQSGGYS
+727 AAKDGCQSGSYS
-739 SYYYSSYPSSA
+739 SYGYSSYPSSA
-750 YSSYTYIPPSGQKE
+750 YSSYSYTPPSGQKE

-770 GLRSWIRTDADLAR
+770 GLRSWIRTDASLAK
-784 IENLKQVCVNVTSSG
+784 IENLKQICANVTSAG

-812 QDFGMPDEAKCRSW
+812 QDFGMPDETKCRSW
-826 SSSASSYSSYNY
+826 TPSSSS
-838 SSYPSSA
+838 
-845 YSSYSYSS
+845 
-853 YPSSAYSSYSYSSYP
+853 YSSYSYSSYP

-893 PSYSSCA
+893 PSYSSCTN
-900 SEMISLLGTGCHYMY
+900 EMVSLLGTGCHFMY
-915 NDSSGNR
+915 NDSSNTA

-935 GDTAAKDGCQSGGSS
+935 GDTAAKDGCQSG
-950 SYSSYY
+950 SYSSYGY
-956 YSSYP
+956 YSSG
-961 SSAYSS
+961 SSYSS

-983 TQTCMPKT
+983 TQTCMPRT
-991 YCYDTANA
+991 YCYDTASA

-1006 QGVRSASSYSSYS
+1006 QGVRGSSSYSSYS
-1019 YSSYPSSAYSSYY
+1019 YSSYPSSAYSSY
-1032 YSSYPSSAYSSYSP
+1032 SYSSYSP

-1055 YSSAAYSSADYST
+1055 YSSASYSSADYST
-1068 ACSQAGGTWDGSY
+1068 ACAQAGGTWNGSY

-1108 QAGGTWDGSS
+1108 QAGGTWDGTT
-1118 CQMPNSGSSSS
+1118 CVMPNTTGYNNEQGGFMASLGQFFKEIFGLSG
-1129 ATQNPAAVGW
+1129 
-1139 LFGKIINFFS
+1139 K
-1149 R
+1149 

>member
-8 KFFWLVSLLAVFS
+8 KFFWLASLLAVFS

-29 EIPQNLV
+29 EIPENLA
-36 PLANELGC
+36 PLANELEC

-73 EQSDIA
+73 EQSEIA
-79 QSYKQEVISKL
+79 KSYKQEVISKL
-90 SNITEENFE
+90 SGLSEENFE

-106 KELLKKPNLAKTFQ
+106 KELLKNPKLAKSFQ
-120 LDKDTVNAAETIV
+120 LDKDSVNAAETIV
-133 TEVKNAGVGVDI
+133 AEVKNAGVGVDI
-145 CNQSAET
+145 CSQSAET

-162 EASKKLAKKSAIVQ
+162 EASKKLAKKSSIVQ
-176 KYIPKGVIEKTN
+176 KYIPRGVIEKTN

-203 DYPELGKTA
+203 DYSELGKTA

-221 SGSESLASC
+221 SGSELLTSC

-235 KFFGPE
+235 KFFGPD

-250 ARTQQAGDFYL
+250 AQTKQAGDFYL

-276 IAGKTAIKNACENAF
+276 IAGKRAIKDTCEKAF
-291 ETRDVKL
+291 ETGDVKL

-315 EMDDSLKI
+315 EMDDGLKL

-342 LCQEFI
+342 LCEEFI
-348 PEEHRKE
+348 PEERRKE

-439 SQQAGP
+439 SQQSGP

-450 EQECF
+450 EEGCF

-486 QKYNDILANPTNY
+486 QKYNNIITSPSPSNY
-499 NQTGQQG
+499 NQAGQIS
-506 ENGFNQGGQ
+506 
-515 NTNRQTYPYPAGDN
+515 PYPAGDN
-529 RGAYNNQNNFGG
+529 RGAYANTGNFGG
-541 QGPSPEC
+541 PGPSPEC
-548 FAVIQ
+548 FAAIQ

-560 KEVCSIPANPYQ
+560 KEICSVPANPYQ
-572 YQPPQ
+572 YQPS
-577 PQPPYQVNP
+577 QPPYQVYPDDRYRSERPCPAVAIAQCPEGQYREQRFTDNCPVYGQCLPIP
-586 NYQQSSAQ
+586 NYQQSS
-594 VNRICPARA
+594 I
-603 EFDCQSGYQ
+603 
-612 KVYRTTPD
+612 
-620 GCGFSEC
+620 
-627 VQSYSSSYPNYDE
+627 SSYPNYDE
-640 KERCYRDG
+640 KEKCYKNG

-659 NRNASSYSSYSYSS
+659 NRSASSYSSYSYSSYPSSASYSSYGYTGSCPSDLANLLGSGCHYMYNDSSGRTIYCNGEMTKSAKAGDMATAEGCSSGNYSSYSYSS

-680 SYPSYSS
+680 SYS
-687 CTSEMISLLGTGCHF
+687 
-702 MYNDSSNTAIYCNG
+702 
-716 EMTKSA
+716 
-722 KLGDT
+722 
-727 AAKDGCQSGGYS
+727 
-739 SYYYSSYPSSA
+739 YSSYPSSA
-750 YSSYTYIPPSGQKE
+750 YSSYSYTPPSGQKE
-764 QIWNSY
+764 QVWNSY
-770 GLRSWIRTDADLAR
+770 GLRSWIRTDADSAK
-784 IENLKQVCVNVTSSG
+784 IENLKQVCANVTSSAWD
-799 GNIWMTGAGDYNS
+799 IWLPGAGDYNS

-826 SSSASSYSSYNY
+826 TPSSSS
-838 SSYPSSA
+838 

-882 STYSSYSYSSY
+882 
-893 PSYSSCA
+893 YSSCTN
-900 SEMISLLGTGCHYMY
+900 EMVSLLGTGCHFMY
-915 NDSSGNR
+915 NDSSNTAI
-922 VYCNGEMTKSAKL
+922 YCNGEMTKSAKL
-935 GDTAAKDGCQSGGSS
+935 GDTTAQDGCQSG
-950 SYSSYY
+950 SYSSYG

-967 YNYPQC
+967 Y
-973 DWSSQYLKNS
+973 
-983 TQTCMPKT
+983 
-991 YCYDTANA
+991 
-999 EYNSSEC
+999 
-1006 QGVRSASSYSSYS
+1006 
-1019 YSSYPSSAYSSYY
+1019 PSSAYSSY
-1032 YSSYPSSAYSSYSP
+1032 SYSSYSP

-1055 YSSAAYSSADYST
+1055 YSSASYSSTDYST
-1068 ACSQAGGTWDGSY
+1068 ACAQAGGTWDGSY

-1108 QAGGTWDGSS
+1108 QAGGTWDGSV

-1129 ATQNPAAVGW
+1129 ATQNPAAAGW
-1139 LFGKIINFFS
+1139 LFGKIINFFN

>member
-8 KFFWLVSLLAVFS
+8 KFFWLASLLAVFS
-21 FQLALAES
+21 FQFALAES
-29 EIPQNLV
+29 EIPENLA
-36 PLANELGC
+36 PLAEELGC

-120 LDKDTVNAAETIV
+120 LDKDTVTAAETIV

-145 CNQSAET
+145 CSQSAET

-162 EASKKLAKKSAIVQ
+162 EASKKLAKKTNIVQIQ
-176 KYIPKGVIEKTN
+176 KYIPRGVIEKTN

-221 SGSESLASC
+221 SGSESLKSC

-250 ARTQQAGDFYL
+250 ARTKQAGDFYL
-261 KGLENLELVTSDGRK
+261 KGLENLELLTSDGRK
-276 IAGKTAIKNACENAF
+276 IAGKTAIKDACEKAF
-291 ETRDVKL
+291 ETGDVKL

-315 EMDDSLKI
+315 EMDDGLKI

-364 IMKSEAGFN
+364 IMKAEAGFN
-373 PIECERG
+373 PVECEKG

-450 EQECF
+450 EEECF

-478 GNEAVERY
+478 GDEAVERY
-486 QKYNDILANPTNY
+486 QKYN
-499 NQTGQQG
+499 
-506 ENGFNQGGQ
+506 
-515 NTNRQTYPYPAGDN
+515 
-529 RGAYNNQNNFGG
+529 QNNLGG
-541 QGPSPEC
+541 PGPAGPSPEC
-548 FAVIQ
+548 FAAIQ
-553 SGDFAKA
+553 SGDFVKA
-560 KEVCSIPANPYQ
+560 KEVCSVPANPYQ
-572 YQPPQ
+572 YQPS
-577 PQPPYQVNP
+577 QPPYQVNP
-586 NYQQSSAQ
+586 NYQQSS
-594 VNRICPARA
+594 I
-603 EFDCQSGYQ
+603 
-612 KVYRTTPD
+612 
-620 GCGFSEC
+620 
-627 VQSYSSSYPNYDE
+627 SSYPNYDE
-640 KERCYRDG
+640 KEKCYRNG

-659 NRNASSYSSYSYSS
+659 NRSASSYSSYSYSS
-673 YPSSAYS
+673 YGYAGSCPSDLAN
-680 SYPSYSS
+680 
-687 CTSEMISLLGTGCHF
+687 LLGTGCHF
-702 MYNDSSNTAIYCNG
+702 MYNDSSNTAVYCNG

-722 KLGDT
+722 KAGDT
-727 AAKDGCQSGGYS
+727 ATTEGC
-739 SYYYSSYPSSA
+739 
-750 YSSYTYIPPSGQKE
+750 
-764 QIWNSY
+764 
-770 GLRSWIRTDADLAR
+770 
-784 IENLKQVCVNVTSSG
+784 SSG
-799 GNIWMTGAGDYNS
+799 N
-812 QDFGMPDEAKCRSW
+812 
-826 SSSASSYSSYNY
+826 
-838 SSYPSSA
+838 

-868 SSAYSSYSYSSYPS
+868 SSAYSSYSYTPPSGQKEQVWNSYGLRSWIRTDADSARIENLKQVCANVTSSAWDIWLPGAGNYNSQDFGMPDEAKCRSWTPSSSSYSSYTYSSYPS
-882 STYSSYSYSSY
+882 SAYSSYSYSSY

-900 SEMISLLGTGCHYMY
+900 NEMVSLLGTGCHFMY
-915 NDSSGNR
+915 NDSSNTA
-922 VYCNGEMTKSAKL
+922 VYCNGEMTKSAKA
-935 GDTAAKDGCQSGGSS
+935 GDTATAEGCSSG
-950 SYSSYY
+950 
-956 YSSYP
+956 
-961 SSAYSS
+961 
-967 YNYPQC
+967 N
-973 DWSSQYLKNS
+973 
-983 TQTCMPKT
+983 
-991 YCYDTANA
+991 
-999 EYNSSEC
+999 
-1006 QGVRSASSYSSYS
+1006 YSSYS
-1019 YSSYPSSAYSSYY
+1019 YSSYPSSAYSSYSY
-1032 YSSYPSSAYSSYSP
+1032 SPPSGQKEQVWNSYGLRSWIRTDADSARIENLKQVCANVTSSAWDIWLPGAGNYNSQDFGMPDEAKCRSWTPSSSSYSSYTYSSYPSSAYSSYSYSSYPSYSSCANEMVSLLGTGCHFMYNDSSNTAVYCNGEMTKSAKAGDTATAEGCSSGNYSSYSYSSYPSSAYSSYSYSSYSP

-1055 YSSAAYSSADYST
+1055 YSSAAYSSA
-1068 ACSQAGGTWDGSY
+1068 
-1081 CQMPQSSSAA
+1081 
-1091 AYSSAAYSS
+1091 AYSS
-1100 YDPSSSCA
+1100 YDPSSSCT
-1108 QAGGTWDGSS
+1108 QAGGTWDGSV

-1129 ATQNPAAVGW
+1129 VTQNPAAAGW

>member
-8 KFFWLVSLLAVFS
+8 NFFWLASLLAVFS
-21 FQLALAES
+21 FQFTLAES
-29 EIPQNLV
+29 EIPGNLV
-36 PLANELGC
+36 PLADELGC

-73 EQSDIA
+73 EQSEIA
-79 QSYKQEVISKL
+79 KSYKQEVISKL
-90 SNITEENFE
+90 GGLSEENFE

-106 KELLKKPNLAKTFQ
+106 KEMLKNPKLAISFQ
-120 LDKDTVNAAETIV
+120 LDKDSVTAAETIV

-145 CNQSAET
+145 CNRSTET

-176 KYIPKGVIEKTN
+176 KYIPRGVIEKTN
-188 MADMAASLDEALAKG
+188 MADMAAGLDEALAKG

-221 SGSESLASC
+221 PGPESLKSC
-230 DEIAQ
+230 DENTQ
-235 KFFGPE
+235 KIFCPE

-250 ARTQQAGDFYL
+250 AQTKQAGDFYL

-276 IAGKTAIKNACENAF
+276 IAGKTAIKNACDKAF
-291 ETRDVKL
+291 ETGDVKL

-315 EMDDSLKI
+315 EMDDGLKI

-342 LCQEFI
+342 LCEEFI

-364 IMKSEAGFN
+364 IMKTEAGFD

-403 IAADYPEVQRMVS
+403 IAADYPEVQRMVRD
-416 EIEFGI
+416 IEFGI
-422 KREGEQKQKGD
+422 KKEGEQKQRGD

-450 EQECF
+450 EEECF
-455 AYCNDPAHGAE
+455 AYCTDSAHGAE

-478 GNEAVERY
+478 GDEAVERY
-486 QKYNDILANPTNY
+486 QKYN
-499 NQTGQQG
+499 
-506 ENGFNQGGQ
+506 
-515 NTNRQTYPYPAGDN
+515 
-529 RGAYNNQNNFGG
+529 QNNFGG
-541 QGPSPEC
+541 PGPAGPSPEC
-548 FAVIQ
+548 FAAIQ

-560 KEVCSIPANPYQ
+560 KEVCSVPANPYQ
-572 YQPPQ
+572 YQPS
-577 PQPPYQVNP
+577 QPPYQVNP
-586 NYQQSSAQ
+586 NYQQSS
-594 VNRICPARA
+594 V
-603 EFDCQSGYQ
+603 
-612 KVYRTTPD
+612 
-620 GCGFSEC
+620 
-627 VQSYSSSYPNYDE
+627 SSYPNYDE
-640 KERCYRDG
+640 KEKCYRNG

-659 NRNASSYSSYSYSS
+659 NRSAYSSYSYSS

-680 SYPSYSS
+680 SYSYSS
-687 CTSEMISLLGTGCHF
+687 SGYTGSCPSDLANLLGSGCHY
-702 MYNDSSNTAIYCNG
+702 MYNDSSGRTIYCNG

-722 KLGDT
+722 KAGDT
-727 AAKDGCQSGGYS
+727 ATTEGCSSGNYS
-739 SYYYSSYPSSA
+739 SYSYSSYPSSA
-750 YSSYTYIPPSGQKE
+750 YSSYSYSSYPSSAYSSYSYSPPSGQKE
-764 QIWNSY
+764 QVWNSY
-770 GLRSWIRTDADLAR
+770 GLRSWIRTDADSAR
-784 IENLKQVCVNVTSSG
+784 TESLKQVCANVTSSAWD
-799 GNIWMTGAGDYNS
+799 IWLPGAGNYQS
-812 QDFGMPDEAKCRSW
+812 VDFGMPDEAKCRSW
-826 SSSASSYSSYNY
+826 TPSSSS
-838 SSYPSSA
+838 

-868 SSAYSSYSYSSYPS
+868 SSAYSSYSYSSY
-882 STYSSYSYSSY
+882 
-893 PSYSSCA
+893 
-900 SEMISLLGTGCHYMY
+900 
-915 NDSSGNR
+915 R
-922 VYCNGEMTKSAKL
+922 
-935 GDTAAKDGCQSGGSS
+935 
-950 SYSSYY
+950 
-956 YSSYP
+956 
-961 SSAYSS
+961 
-967 YNYPQC
+967 
-973 DWSSQYLKNS
+973 
-983 TQTCMPKT
+983 
-991 YCYDTANA
+991 
-999 EYNSSEC
+999 
-1006 QGVRSASSYSSYS
+1006 
-1019 YSSYPSSAYSSYY
+1019 
-1032 YSSYPSSAYSSYSP
+1032 P

-1055 YSSAAYSSADYST
+1055 YSSASSRSADYST
-1068 ACSQAGGTWDGSY
+1068 ACAQAGGPWDGSY
-1081 CQMPQSSSAA
+1081 CQMPQSSSA
-1091 AYSSAAYSS
+1091 AAYSS

-1108 QAGGTWDGSS
+1108 QAGGTWDGSV

-1129 ATQNPAAVGW
+1129 ATQNPAAAGW
-1139 LFGKIINFFS
+1139 LFGKIINFFN

>member
-8 KFFWLVSLLAVFS
+8 KFFWLASLLAVAIFS

-29 EIPQNLV
+29 DIPENLV
-36 PLANELGC
+36 PLAEELGC
-44 QTKEECAKAFD
+44 QTKEECARAFD

-67 YQVYSK
+67 HNVYNK
-73 EQSDIA
+73 EQSEIA

-106 KELLKKPNLAKTFQ
+106 KELLKNPKLAKSFQ
-120 LDKDTVNAAETIV
+120 LDKDSVNAAETIV

-145 CNQSAET
+145 CSQSAET

-221 SGSESLASC
+221 SGSESLKSC

-235 KFFGPE
+235 KFFGPK

-250 ARTQQAGDFYL
+250 TQTKQAGDFYL

-276 IAGKTAIKNACENAF
+276 IAGKTAIKNACDKAF
-291 ETRDVKL
+291 ETGDVKL

-315 EMDDSLKI
+315 EMDDGLKI
-323 FESMADK
+323 FESMAGK

-466 CISFGAKHEVFQ
+466 CISFGSKHEVFQ

-486 QKYNDILANPTNY
+486 QKYN
-499 NQTGQQG
+499 
-506 ENGFNQGGQ
+506 
-515 NTNRQTYPYPAGDN
+515 
-529 RGAYNNQNNFGG
+529 QNNFGG
-541 QGPSPEC
+541 PGPAGPSPEC
-548 FAVIQ
+548 FAAIQ
-553 SGDFAKA
+553 SGDFVKA
-560 KEVCSIPANPYQ
+560 KEICSIPVNPYQ
-572 YQPPQ
+572 YQP

-586 NYQQSSAQ
+586 NYQQSS
-594 VNRICPARA
+594 I
-603 EFDCQSGYQ
+603 
-612 KVYRTTPD
+612 
-620 GCGFSEC
+620 
-627 VQSYSSSYPNYDE
+627 SSYPNYDE

-659 NRNASSYSSYSYSS
+659 NRSSSSYSSSSYSSYPSSSSSAYSSYSYSSPGYTGSCPSDLASLLGSGCHYMYNDSSGRTIYCNGEMTKSAKAGDTATTEGCSSGNYSSYSSYPSSAYNSSYSYSS

-680 SYPSYSS
+680 SYSYTPPSGQKEQIWNSYGLRSWIRTDADLARIENLKQVCANVTSAGGNIWMTGAGDYNSQDFGMPDEAKCRSWTPSSSSYSS
-687 CTSEMISLLGTGCHF
+687 YTYSSYPSSAYSSYSSYPSCANEMVSLLGTGCHF

-727 AAKDGCQSGGYS
+727 AAKDGCQSGGGY
-739 SYYYSSYPSSA
+739 
-750 YSSYTYIPPSGQKE
+750 
-764 QIWNSY
+764 
-770 GLRSWIRTDADLAR
+770 
-784 IENLKQVCVNVTSSG
+784 
-799 GNIWMTGAGDYNS
+799 
-812 QDFGMPDEAKCRSW
+812 
-826 SSSASSYSSYNY
+826 SSYSSYN
-838 SSYPSSA
+838 
-845 YSSYSYSS
+845 
-853 YPSSAYSSYSYSSYP
+853 
-868 SSAYSSYSYSSYPS
+868 
-882 STYSSYSYSSY
+882 
-893 PSYSSCA
+893 
-900 SEMISLLGTGCHYMY
+900 
-915 NDSSGNR
+915 
-922 VYCNGEMTKSAKL
+922 
-935 GDTAAKDGCQSGGSS
+935 
-950 SYSSYY
+950 
-956 YSSYP
+956 
-961 SSAYSS
+961 
-967 YNYPQC
+967 
-973 DWSSQYLKNS
+973 
-983 TQTCMPKT
+983 
-991 YCYDTANA
+991 
-999 EYNSSEC
+999 
-1006 QGVRSASSYSSYS
+1006 
-1019 YSSYPSSAYSSYY
+1019 

-1055 YSSAAYSSADYST
+1055 YSSASYSSADYST
-1068 ACSQAGGTWDGSY
+1068 ACAQAGGTWDGSY

-1091 AYSSAAYSS
+1091 VYSSAAYSS
-1100 YDPSSSCA
+1100 YDPSSSCV
-1108 QAGGTWDGSS
+1108 QAGGTWDGSV

-1129 ATQNPAAVGW
+1129 VTQNPAAVGW
-1139 LFGKIINFFS
+1139 LFDKIINFFS

>member
-1 MKILNFK
+1 MKGANKIMKILNFK
-8 KFFWLVSLLAVFS
+8 KFFWLVSLLAAFS
-21 FQLALAES
+21 FQFALAES
-29 EIPQNLV
+29 EIPENLV
-36 PLANELGC
+36 PLAEELEC
-44 QTKEECAKAFD
+44 QTKEECAKVFD
-55 SNFEKGIELAEK
+55 SNFERGIELAEK
-67 YQVYSK
+67 HQIYNK

-79 QSYKQEVISKL
+79 QSYKREVISKL
-90 SNITEENFE
+90 SGVTEENFE

-106 KELLKKPNLAKTFQ
+106 KELLKNPKLAKSFQ
-120 LDKDTVNAAETIV
+120 LDKDSVNAAETIV

-145 CNQSAET
+145 CNRSTET

-188 MADMAASLDEALAKG
+188 MADMAVSLDEALAKG

-221 SGSESLASC
+221 PGSESLKSC

-250 ARTQQAGDFYL
+250 AQTKQAGDFYL

-276 IAGKTAIKNACENAF
+276 IAGKTAIKNACDKAF
-291 ETRDVKL
+291 ETGDVKL

-315 EMDDSLKI
+315 EMDDGLKI

-348 PEEHRKE
+348 PEERRKE

-364 IMKSEAGFN
+364 IMKTEAGFD

-450 EQECF
+450 EGECF

-486 QKYNDILANPTNY
+486 QKYNNIMTSPSPSNY
-499 NQTGQQG
+499 NQAGQYGQYGQYG
-506 ENGFNQGGQ
+506 ENGFNQGGP
-515 NTNRQTYPYPAGDN
+515 NTNRQIYPYPAGDN
-529 RGAYNNQNNFGG
+529 RGAYANTGNFGG
-541 QGPSPEC
+541 PGPSPEC
-548 FAVIQ
+548 FAAIQ

-560 KEVCSIPANPYQ
+560 KEICSVPANPYQ
-572 YQPPQ
+572 YQPS
-577 PQPPYQVNP
+577 QPPYQVYPDDRYRSERPCPAVAIAQCPEGQYREQRFTDNCPVYGQCLPIP
-586 NYQQSSAQ
+586 NYQQSS
-594 VNRICPARA
+594 I
-603 EFDCQSGYQ
+603 
-612 KVYRTTPD
+612 
-620 GCGFSEC
+620 
-627 VQSYSSSYPNYDE
+627 SSYPNYDE
-640 KERCYRDG
+640 KEKCYKNG

-659 NRNASSYSSYSYSS
+659 NRSASSYSSYSYSS

-680 SYPSYSS
+680 SYSYSSYPSYSS
-687 CTSEMISLLGTGCHF
+687 CTNEMVSLLGTGCHF

-727 AAKDGCQSGGYS
+727 AAKDGCQ
-739 SYYYSSYPSSA
+739 
-750 YSSYTYIPPSGQKE
+750 
-764 QIWNSY
+764 
-770 GLRSWIRTDADLAR
+770 
-784 IENLKQVCVNVTSSG
+784 
-799 GNIWMTGAGDYNS
+799 
-812 QDFGMPDEAKCRSW
+812 
-826 SSSASSYSSYNY
+826 
-838 SSYPSSA
+838 
-845 YSSYSYSS
+845 
-853 YPSSAYSSYSYSSYP
+853 
-868 SSAYSSYSYSSYPS
+868 
-882 STYSSYSYSSY
+882 
-893 PSYSSCA
+893 
-900 SEMISLLGTGCHYMY
+900 
-915 NDSSGNR
+915 
-922 VYCNGEMTKSAKL
+922 
-935 GDTAAKDGCQSGGSS
+935 
-950 SYSSYY
+950 
-956 YSSYP
+956 
-961 SSAYSS
+961 
-967 YNYPQC
+967 
-973 DWSSQYLKNS
+973 
-983 TQTCMPKT
+983 
-991 YCYDTANA
+991 
-999 EYNSSEC
+999 
-1006 QGVRSASSYSSYS
+1006 
-1019 YSSYPSSAYSSYY
+1019 
-1032 YSSYPSSAYSSYSP
+1032 
-1046 ASSEAAYSS
+1046 
-1055 YSSAAYSSADYST
+1055 
-1068 ACSQAGGTWDGSY
+1068 
-1081 CQMPQSSSAA
+1081 
-1091 AYSSAAYSS
+1091 
-1100 YDPSSSCA
+1100 
-1108 QAGGTWDGSS
+1108 
-1118 CQMPNSGSSSS
+1118 
-1129 ATQNPAAVGW
+1129 
-1139 LFGKIINFFS
+1139 
-1149 R
+1149 